1 MNVLAVA
8 SISARLLAEAARDDG
23 FEVVALDLFGDADT
37 RRACSRWQ
45 RIGEAAAMDIDGNR
59 LLAALGELAREGH
72 VAGWIAGAGFEGQ
85 PDLLARGAALLP
97 LFGTPAEAMRRL
109 RNPHVFFDFLA
120 AHGIAHP
127 PVRSAPPDDAAG
139 WLVKDAQ
146 GCGGWH
152 IRRADEPGAA
162 AWAAASPH
170 RYHQRELPGVPMSAT
185 FIANGRDAV
194 VLGFNQ
200 LIVRPLAGR
209 PWVYCGVV
217 GPVPPPAG
225 VAAQVA
231 AAVRAAAASFGLRG
245 LGSLDFMREGDRV
258 NVLEINPRPPASMA
272 LYAARGGL
280 LAAHVRACTEGA
292 LPHGP
297 APAAGDPVHG
307 TETVFAPHRLWLDEA
322 TALRLLT
329 QDGCHDVPVAATAFE
344 RGEPICS
351 VSARGPDA
359 QAVHALLAR
368 GREAVLHQCME
379 TSE

>member
-37 RRACSRWQ
+37 RRASSRWQ
-45 RIGEAAAMDIDGNR
+45 RIGEAARLEIDDHR
-59 LLAALGELAREGH
+59 LLAALGALAREGR
-72 VAGWIAGAGFEGQ
+72 VAGWIAGAGFESQ

-109 RNPHVFFDFLA
+109 RDPHLFFDFLA

-127 PVRSAPPDDAAG
+127 PVRSAAPDDAAG

-170 RYHQRELPGVPMSAT
+170 RYHQRELHGVPMSAT

-209 PWVYCGVV
+209 PWVYCGVI
-217 GPVPPPAG
+217 GPVPLPAG
-225 VAAQVA
+225 VAAHVT

-245 LGSLDFMREGDRV
+245 LGSLDFMREGDQV

-272 LYAARGGL
+272 LYAPRGGL
-280 LAAHVRACTEGA
+280 LAAHVRACTESA
-292 LPHGP
+292 LPLWP
-297 APAAGDPVHG
+297 MPAAGDAVHG

-322 TALRLLT
+322 TALRLAA
-329 QDGCHDVPVAATAFE
+329 QRDCHDVPAVAASFE
-344 RGEPICS
+344 PGEPVCS
-351 VSARGPDA
+351 VSASGA
-359 QAVHALLAR
+359 NAKAVRALLAC